1 MFEALLHKLLSRG
14 HTHCL
19 YSSFFV
25 KMGFLEVV
33 IPPDFVPEETSGD
46 TMVPEGGTARV
57 SCRARGVPVPRVTWK
72 REDGQEI
79 VVRDHTGSKNK
90 GKKYLNTRHTHRT
103 SVSRVSSG
111 MR

>member
-1 MFEALLHKLLSRG
+1 
-14 HTHCL
+14 
-19 YSSFFV
+19 
-25 KMGFLEVV
+25 MGFLEVV

-90 GKKYLNTRHTHRT
+90 GKKIFKYQAYTQD
-103 SVSRVSSG
+103 VCKSG
-111 MR
+111 QLRNAIGLI

>member
-1 MFEALLHKLLSRG
+1 
-14 HTHCL
+14 
-19 YSSFFV
+19 
-25 KMGFLEVV
+25 MGFLEVV

-90 GKKYLNTRHTHRT
+90 GKKIFKYQAYTQDVRI
-103 SVSRVSSG
+103 
-111 MR
+111 